1 MPHISDDEKESLV
14 IFLESKA
21 ALITICNGDYQADKS
36 INIFLMQIK
45 KPSILQWIP
54 THVGIGDDKW
64 VYVLTKTARDLDPF
78 SDQPSTI
85 ISDDS
90 NIIVTTHKRKISIS
104 SVS

>member
-1 MPHISDDEKESLV
+1 MPHFSDDETESLV

-21 ALITICNGDYQADKS
+21 ALIAICNGYYKADKS
-36 INIFLMQIK
+36 INIFLMQIN
-45 KPSILQWIP
+45 KPSILQGIP

-64 VYVLTKTARDLDPF
+64 VHVLTKTARDLDPF

-85 ISDDS
+85 ISEDS
-90 NIIVTTHKRKISIS
+90 NIVTKHKISIS